1 MADPRIPLDAWDTLR
16 WSLERSKCERD
27 FVYLCEKYLR
37 VKSKTRIGLPTL
49 RFNAVQRH
57 LHETCEDQLKRTGYI
72 RKIYGKSRQVGSST
86 FFQAKTFHQTA
97 FHDNRNALFLA
108 HDEPSSI
115 EIFGITKAYYDA
127 LPLALKPRTKYDARQ
142 KIEFIGRNSKILSA
156 HAANINVA
164 AGQMYH
170 LVHMTEAAR
179 YPNPDKVQAS
189 LFPSISEARGED
201 HSMVVIESTSV
212 FGGDWFKSFADA
224 AARGENEYEFHFI
237 PWFQHDAYTAAVPA
251 DFELTHEEREWRRK
265 YGLTNGQIAWWRQM
279 AAKYASNP
287 SIMRSEFP
295 FCLAASTRI
304 STELGIIP
312 LGEAIS
318 AKMTESG
325 PILAWVPQGNAET
338 WTAETTLGYSI
349 TGTSTHRLACHNEVT
364 PFVELGASLGHCISL
379 QPPRFA
385 AHPCTIRWDDMPM
398 VTTTCLVTPDIG
410 RWLGYFMGDG
420 SYWPGQGRYGNGAGG
435 QISIACTAKDE
446 DVVADVMSL
455 SQRLFGV
462 LPAVRTIGP
471 NGGCREVRIYLART
485 FAWLQA
491 FGLIHRVRTDTFR
504 WMRHVHVLDAIWRSP
519 QHVVR
524 EFLRGLFESDACAG
538 AKGQI
543 NLFSKHRVFLQ
554 DVQLLL
560 LGFGITCRLGKWAPN
575 KGNGGQCLIL
585 RVAEAQRFR
594 QVVGFVG
601 KRKQESGAEVRR
613 RRGKCSRIAF
623 ADRVISVVPAKEQ
636 QVFDLTLPAPHT
648 FSANGLVVH
657 NSWES
662 SWVLPIGTLRVFTD
676 KMMLDAA
683 RGVRPPEF
691 RALATSGGLEKML
704 GGPVEVW
711 EAPQPGVFYHAGIDL
726 AEGRTEQADWSV
738 GCVVRRDTLAQV
750 AQFRVHENPASADF
764 LDLVYWLGMTYNCA
778 EINPDI
784 TGGWGNALLTE
795 LQYRNYPN
803 IWRWRRRDDVKQ
815 RVSTRIGFL
824 FTKRDKAHL
833 VGNAVALATRGE
845 VPIASETL
853 LDEMRTYLNIGL
865 DEWSAAPGAWDDAV
879 TAWML
884 ALLSARDE
892 RTSSGAP
899 LAPDEVPVARDPAKW
914 HNVDADLDDEE
925 ATALIRMAPWKG

>member
-1 MADPRIPLDAWDTLR
+1 MSFTRMSELFRLLGQTRPVRVLSGQWWYGKALPSADAWSHVVKIEPLGYRRMVDLQTTTGTFIAEGFVSHNSTY
-16 WSLERSKCERD
+16 WQARS
-27 FVYLCEKYLR
+27 
-37 VKSKTRIGLPTL
+37 
-49 RFNAVQRH
+49 
-57 LHETCEDQLKRTGYI
+57 
-72 RKIYGKSRQVGSST
+72 
-86 FFQAKTFHQTA
+86 FHQTA
-97 FHDNRNALFLA
+97 FHNYRNGLFLA

-170 LVHMTEAAR
+170 LVHITEAAR

-189 LFPSISEARGED
+189 SFPSISEARGED
-201 HSMVVIESTSV
+201 HSIVAIESTSV

-251 DFELTHEEREWRRK
+251 DFEPTHEEREWRRK

-295 FCLAASTRI
+295 F
-304 STELGIIP
+304 
-312 LGEAIS
+312 
-318 AKMTESG
+318 
-325 PILAWVPQGNAET
+325 
-338 WTAETTLGYSI
+338 
-349 TGTSTHRLACHNEVT
+349 
-364 PFVELGASLGHCISL
+364 
-379 QPPRFA
+379 
-385 AHPCTIRWDDMPM
+385 D
-398 VTTTCLVTPDIG
+398 
-410 RWLGYFMGDG
+410 
-420 SYWPGQGRYGNGAGG
+420 
-435 QISIACTAKDE
+435 
-446 DVVADVMSL
+446 
-455 SQRLFGV
+455 
-462 LPAVRTIGP
+462 
-471 NGGCREVRIYLART
+471 
-485 FAWLQA
+485 
-491 FGLIHRVRTDTFR
+491 
-504 WMRHVHVLDAIWRSP
+504 
-519 QHVVR
+519 
-524 EFLRGLFESDACAG
+524 
-538 AKGQI
+538 
-543 NLFSKHRVFLQ
+543 
-554 DVQLLL
+554 
-560 LGFGITCRLGKWAPN
+560 
-575 KGNGGQCLIL
+575 
-585 RVAEAQRFR
+585 
-594 QVVGFVG
+594 
-601 KRKQESGAEVRR
+601 
-613 RRGKCSRIAF
+613 
-623 ADRVISVVPAKEQ
+623 
-636 QVFDLTLPAPHT
+636 
-648 FSANGLVVH
+648 
-657 NSWES
+657 WES

-750 AQFRVHENPASADF
+750 AQFRVHENPPSTDF

-845 VPIASETL
+845 V
-853 LDEMRTYLNIGL
+853 RT
-865 DEWSAAPGAWDDAV
+865 
-879 TAWML
+879 
-884 ALLSARDE
+884 
-892 RTSSGAP
+892 
-899 LAPDEVPVARDPAKW
+899 
-914 HNVDADLDDEE
+914 
-925 ATALIRMAPWKG
+925 